1 MNKLIKLTKTLSSIG
16 LKKEAEEAKSLQT
29 IPDWLRKWRDTM
41 KHYGFQNFGR
51 DAKWWKSKSH
61 LEEPLDKV
69 SAEHDIHM
77 VEQAHMPDAQGR
89 RISDKALDTF
99 MKEFYG
105 ESITIAPRE
114 GWRSKMS
121 SFNTDYFFLK
131 KIASELKDS
140 ILNTGKII
148 LRDTGDILMA
158 GLVYEGSVIG
168 RIKAELVG
176 AADGIDVSNEVTGGP
191 LWLIHRDI
199 EEEYRGL
206 GLIKELLV
214 SIHEYIEHNGGA
226 TIVYGVVSEQAK
238 ENTIKLNGF
247 EKIPVTVIDFGNK
260 KYILNRNK
268 EDILDYFS
276 LNGGLRT
283 KSFVRMID
291 DEGYIDGAISDP
303 FYSTDSSFYSKWK
316 ASIKS
321 GYILKSSSAES
332 KIKIENI

>member
-16 LKKEAEEAKSLQT
+16 LKKEAEEVKNLQT

-41 KHYGFQNFGR
+41 RHYGFQNFGR
-51 DAKWWKSKSH
+51 DAKWWKGKSH

-121 SFNTDYFFLK
+121 TANGNYSFLK

-226 TIVYGVVSEQAK
+226 TIVY
-238 ENTIKLNGF
+238 
-247 EKIPVTVIDFGNK
+247 
-260 KYILNRNK
+260 
-268 EDILDYFS
+268 
-276 LNGGLRT
+276 
-283 KSFVRMID
+283 
-291 DEGYIDGAISDP
+291 
-303 FYSTDSSFYSKWK
+303 
-316 ASIKS
+316 
-321 GYILKSSSAES
+321 
-332 KIKIENI
+332 

>member
-1 MNKLIKLTKTLSSIG
+1 
-16 LKKEAEEAKSLQT
+16 
-29 IPDWLRKWRDTM
+29 M

-51 DAKWWKSKSH
+51 DAKWWKGKSH

-121 SFNTDYFFLK
+121 TANGSYSFFK
-131 KIASELKDS
+131 KTASELKDS

-176 AADGIDVSNEVTGGP
+176 SADGIDVVNEVTGGP

-199 EEEYRGL
+199 EEEYRGF
-206 GLIKELLV
+206 GLIKELLS
-214 SIHEYIEHNGGA
+214 SIHRYIEHNGGA

-260 KYILNRNK
+260 KYILNKNK

-276 LNGGLRT
+276 LNGGIRT
-283 KSFVRMID
+283 KSFIRMID

-303 FYSTDSSFYSKWK
+303 FYNTDSSFYSKWK

-321 GYILKSSSAES
+321 GFILKLSSAKS
-332 KIKIENI
+332 KIRVENI